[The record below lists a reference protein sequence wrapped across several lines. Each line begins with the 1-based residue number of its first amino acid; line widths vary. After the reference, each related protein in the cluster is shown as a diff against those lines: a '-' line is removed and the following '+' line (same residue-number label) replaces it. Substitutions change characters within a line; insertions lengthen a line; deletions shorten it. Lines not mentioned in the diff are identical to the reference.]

1 MELNFD
7 IKTALT
13 EHERASLAQE
23 TSRAAGKSGL
33 PVPPAIVPE
42 KNLTAEQWGVIAF
55 LVSEVAFFGALIT
68 AYITFLGAD
77 TSGPKPGEVLSL
89 PLVLMSTALLLA
101 SSGTIHLAES
111 LLHQGRARQFLYAWG
126 GTIVLGIAFLSAT
139 VYEWHELIYE
149 HQLTISRNLFGTTF
163 YTLIG
168 FHALHVTIGVILM
181 LTVLGLTLFGNL
193 AGKNGPVVQLVSWY
207 WHFVDAVWLVV
218 FALVYVIGR

>member
-1 MELNFD
+1 MVNLD
-7 IKTALT
+7 IKSALT
-13 EHERASLAQE
+13 EHERASLAQAPE
-23 TSRAAGKSGL
+23 HPVGASGL

-68 AYITFLGAD
+68 AYITYLGAD

-89 PLVLMSTALLLA
+89 PLVLLSTSILLA

-111 LLHQGRARQFLYAWG
+111 LLHQGRARQFLFAWTA
-126 GTIVLGIAFLSAT
+126 TIALGIAFLSAT
-139 VYEWHELIYE
+139 AYEWHELIYE
-149 HQLTISRNLFGTTF
+149 HGLTISRNLFGTTF

-168 FHALHVTIGVILM
+168 FHALHVTIGVVIM
-181 LTVLGLTLFGNL
+181 LIVLVLTLFGNL